1 MQQQITEISNDIKE
15 IKSIVNK
22 LDKELFRQH
31 HDIYGNG
38 KKGLIERVED
48 LETDNKN
55 IIKRISYFSGVF
67 AIIGYFLKEAVDF
80 IKIH

>member
-22 LDKELFRQH
+22 LDKVLFKQH
-31 HDIYGNG
+31 HDIYGNC
-38 KKGLIERVED
+38 KKGLIESVVD
-48 LETDNKN
+48 LETDNKH
-55 IIKRISYFSGVF
+55 IVKRISYFSGVF

>member
-15 IKSIVNK
+15 IKDIVNK

-38 KKGLIERVED
+38 KKGLIKRVED
-48 LETDNKN
+48 LEMDNKN
-55 IIKRISYFSGVF
+55 IIKKISYFSGVF

-80 IKIH
+80 IKLN

>member
-1 MQQQITEISNDIKE
+1 MQKQIVEISNDIKE

>member
-15 IKSIVNK
+15 IKDIVNK
-22 LDKELFRQH
+22 LDKELFKQH

-48 LETDNKN
+48 LEMDNKN
-55 IIKRISYFSGVF
+55 IISGVF
-67 AIIGYFLKEAVDF
+67 AIIGYFLKEAVNF

>member
-1 MQQQITEISNDIKE
+1 MKEQITEISNDIKE

-22 LDKELFRQH
+22 LDKELFKQH

>member
-1 MQQQITEISNDIKE
+1 MQQQITEISNNIKE
-15 IKSIVNK
+15 IKDIVNK

-31 HDIYGNG
+31 HDICGNS
-38 KKGLIERVED
+38 KKGLKERVED
-48 LETDNKN
+48 LETDNKR
-55 IIKRISYFSGVF
+55 IISGVF